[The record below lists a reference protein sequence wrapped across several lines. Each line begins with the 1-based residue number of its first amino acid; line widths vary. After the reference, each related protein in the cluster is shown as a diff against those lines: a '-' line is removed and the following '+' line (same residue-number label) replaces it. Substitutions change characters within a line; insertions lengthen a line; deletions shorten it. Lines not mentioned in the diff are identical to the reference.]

1 MRIILLLLLTISTAQ
16 GGNLEEYIQR
26 KNPNLSEKT
35 VLELASEL
43 RKYPKEITKIVER
56 ESTFNPH
63 AKSNGSVG
71 LMGINTRVWFS
82 SNPDY
87 NLIKLGIIK
96 TKKDLFTIRGNL
108 KAGCWIYKKCN
119 RSYRKYRG
127 LPKK

>member
-1 MRIILLLLLTISTAQ
+1 MLLLTISVAQ
-16 GGNLEEYIQR
+16 GGNLEEYIQK

-43 RKYPKEITKIVER
+43 KKYPKTITRIVER

-63 AKSNGSVG
+63 AKSHGSVG

-96 TKKDLFTIRGNL
+96 TRKELFTIRGNL
-108 KAGCWIYKKCN
+108 EAGYYIWKKKCN
-119 RSYRKYRG
+119 RNYRRYRG
-127 LPKK
+127 LPKN